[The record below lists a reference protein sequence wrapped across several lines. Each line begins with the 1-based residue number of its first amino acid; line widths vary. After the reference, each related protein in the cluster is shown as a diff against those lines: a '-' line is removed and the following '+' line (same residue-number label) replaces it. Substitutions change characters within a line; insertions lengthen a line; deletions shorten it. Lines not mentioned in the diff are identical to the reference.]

1 MAQRGSH
8 VDVISFARHGQTAVN
23 AGGRLQGR
31 LDEPLSALGAAQAH
45 ALADAF
51 ASERVTRVISSPL
64 VRARETAAAIAAR
77 HTLTVEI
84 DERLIELDYG
94 AWDGVSLADVAPEDW
109 AAWRADPAFAPPDGE
124 SLVAVTARVASFFAD
139 ALGDD
144 LVVAVSHVSPIKAAV
159 CCALGVDERV
169 TWRMQ
174 LSLASVTSVGS
185 RPDRAPYLLS
195 YNETAH
201 LAAFSEPA

>member
-1 MAQRGSH
+1 MIA
-8 VDVISFARHGQTAVN
+8 FARHGQTAVN

-31 LDEPLSALGAAQAH
+31 LDEPLSEVGAAQAR

-51 ASERVTRVISSPL
+51 ASEPVTRVVTSPL
-64 VRARETAAAIAAR
+64 LRARDSAAAIAAR
-77 HTLTVEI
+77 HGLAVEI

-94 AWDGVSLADVAPEDW
+94 AWDGVRLADVAREDW

-124 SLVAVTARVASFFAD
+124 SLVAVTARVASFCAD
-139 ALGDD
+139 VLGDD

-159 CCALGVDERV
+159 CTALGIDERA

-174 LSLASVTSVGS
+174 LSLASVTRVGA
-185 RPDRAPYLLS
+185 RPDGSAYLLS
-195 YNETAH
+195 YNETTH
-201 LAAFSEPA
+201 LHELAWRIRL

>member
-1 MAQRGSH
+1 MIA
-8 VDVISFARHGQTAVN
+8 FARHGQTAVN

-31 LDEPLSALGAAQAH
+31 LDEPLSELGAVQAG
-45 ALADAF
+45 ALADLF
-51 ASERVTRVISSPL
+51 ASEPVTRVVSSPL
-64 VRARETAAAIAAR
+64 VRARDTAAAIAAR
-77 HTLTVEI
+77 HGLTVEI

-94 AWDGVSLADVAPEDW
+94 AWDGVPLADVAPEDW

-124 SLVAVTARVASFFAD
+124 SLVDVSARVASFCGD
-139 ALGDD
+139 ALGDE

-159 CCALGVDERV
+159 CCALSIDERA

-174 LSLASVTSVGS
+174 LGLASVTRVGA
-185 RPDRAPYLLS
+185 RPDGSPYLLS

-201 LAAFSEPA
+201 LALSNMRG